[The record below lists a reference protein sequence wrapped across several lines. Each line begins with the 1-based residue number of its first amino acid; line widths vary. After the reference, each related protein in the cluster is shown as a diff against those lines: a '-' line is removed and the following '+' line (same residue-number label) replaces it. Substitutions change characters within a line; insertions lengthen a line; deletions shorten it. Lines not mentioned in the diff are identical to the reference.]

1 MALCV
6 PKTMLRRLVF
16 TDSAEGNP
24 DSGRMTAYSE
34 ETLPPSGQRSANGPD
49 NSIVVEVQPL
59 TPPKSRSGKLATI
72 FRPAHYWR
80 SGRLG

>member
-34 ETLPPSGQRSANGPD
+34 EILPLSEQWGATGPD
-49 NSIVVEVQPL
+49 NALLVEVQPL
-59 TPPKSRSGKLATI
+59 TPPKSGSGKLATI
-72 FRPAHYWR
+72 FKLAHYWR